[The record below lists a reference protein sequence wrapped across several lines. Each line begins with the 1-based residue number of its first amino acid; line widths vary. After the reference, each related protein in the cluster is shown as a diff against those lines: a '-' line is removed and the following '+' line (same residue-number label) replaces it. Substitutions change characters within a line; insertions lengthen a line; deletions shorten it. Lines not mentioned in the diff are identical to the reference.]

1 VAAGAASAPPV
12 DMSQLQPR
20 VGRLAALLAA
30 LLTVALVGCGRS
42 AGPGPPAPSSTLALA
57 ASARPQPGR
66 VRLGDGAAYV
76 ALATR
81 DLTAHAKPATRSRI
95 VGQFPQAT
103 PWGSPTPF
111 LVTQAYRDATGAPW
125 VKALLPRRPNGSVGW
140 IRGDRV
146 RLRAVAYAVE
156 VDLSARR
163 LWLLRQGRVRG
174 SWRVGIG
181 RSFTPTPTGRFYIT
195 VKLRPPQI
203 SSVYGAWALGLSG
216 YSQVLEQFGA
226 GDGQIALHGT
236 ANPADLGRQVSNGC
250 VRVDNQAIT
259 TLAQILPLGTPVT
272 IRA

>member
-1 VAAGAASAPPV
+1 
-12 DMSQLQPR
+12 MLQLHPR
-20 VGRLAALLAA
+20 VGRWAALLAA
-30 LLTVALVGCGRS
+30 LLTMVLVVFGCERS
-42 AGPGPPAPSSTLALA
+42 AGPAPREPSSTLTSA

-66 VRLGDGAAYV
+66 IRLGDGAAYV
-76 ALATR
+76 ALATS
-81 DLTAHAKPATRSRI
+81 DLTAHATPAARSRI
-95 VGQFPQAT
+95 VGQFPQASA
-103 PWGSPTPF
+103 WGSPTPF
-111 LVTQAYRDATGAPW
+111 LVTQVYRDRTGARW
-125 VKALLPRRPNGSVGW
+125 VKVLLPRRPNGSVGW

-146 RLRAVAYAVE
+146 RLHAVAYAVE
-156 VDLSARR
+156 IDLSARR
-163 LWLLRQGRVRG
+163 LWLLRQGRMRG
-174 SWRVGIG
+174 SWRVGVG

-236 ANPADLGRQVSNGC
+236 ANPVDLGRQVSNGC

-259 TLAQILPLGTPVT
+259 ILAQTLPLGTPVT